1 MKRTLHNSADAPL
14 RRQRDY
20 RLYWSARTTSLSGSE
35 VSRLA
40 IPLTAATLLAAS
52 PMQMGLLTA
61 ATTAPQLLFGLP
73 AGALADRLRRRRPVL
88 VACELV
94 AAATALSVP
103 ITWITGLLTVPWLIG
118 VALVIG
124 CCATLFKAVDF
135 PHLLTLVPKEQRTE
149 AMAGLN
155 ASYSIAMVTG
165 PSLGG
170 LLVQLLSA
178 PLAVLAEALSFLAS
192 ALLLR
197 SIRTPER
204 HTPVAAQGIGREVA
218 QGLRIVL
225 THPVLRALLGAG
237 VSHNFFASIYMAVYM
252 LYALY
257 ELDLPGS
264 VLGFLTACFGVGG
277 LLGAAAV
284 PRLAKRL
291 SEERLLRYAV
301 LLLPLDFFVVLLV
314 DGPLA
319 VKIAILGT
327 APLATGM
334 TIVVFATCKNAVTA
348 RETPTEF
355 LGRVQA
361 TSAFAVTGVLTLGGV
376 AGGALGE
383 LLGLRPVLWICAAG
397 ALLSIPWIWFSPLR
411 GANSP
416 TPTSSADVTP
426 AAPIDGAP
434 ATSAGIPSTS
444 IPTDAPSGTEE
455 SSTPSMPR

>member
-1 MKRTLHNSADAPL
+1 
-14 RRQRDY
+14 
-20 RLYWSARTTSLSGSE
+20 
-35 VSRLA
+35 
-40 IPLTAATLLAAS
+40 
-52 PMQMGLLTA
+52 MQMGLLTA

-237 VSHNFFASIYMAVYM
+237 VSHNFF
-252 LYALY
+252 
-257 ELDLPGS
+257 
-264 VLGFLTACFGVGG
+264 
-277 LLGAAAV
+277 
-284 PRLAKRL
+284 
-291 SEERLLRYAV
+291 
-301 LLLPLDFFVVLLV
+301 
-314 DGPLA
+314 
-319 VKIAILGT
+319 
-327 APLATGM
+327 
-334 TIVVFATCKNAVTA
+334 
-348 RETPTEF
+348 
-355 LGRVQA
+355 
-361 TSAFAVTGVLTLGGV
+361 
-376 AGGALGE
+376 
-383 LLGLRPVLWICAAG
+383 
-397 ALLSIPWIWFSPLR
+397 
-411 GANSP
+411 
-416 TPTSSADVTP
+416 
-426 AAPIDGAP
+426 
-434 ATSAGIPSTS
+434 
-444 IPTDAPSGTEE
+444 
-455 SSTPSMPR
+455 